1 MASVDCTPESSGA
14 FRQMAMPIDPR
25 AMILSLANI
34 ARQIPEL
41 TRKAAQT
48 FFCKSG

>member
-25 AMILSLANI
+25 AMILSLANHRSSNSRI
-34 ARQIPEL
+34 D
-41 TRKAAQT
+41 
-48 FFCKSG
+48 